1 MVTVYNFSTNGS
13 IIFSN
18 IGWTGIVGSLAGF
31 SPLVGVGERL
41 WGDKGKVSEY
51 GMPWMYVLR
60 DVLQYATDLESG
72 VGFMDAAKK
81 TWAIHVALSS
91 RIDNELEIIYYAAD

>member
-1 MVTVYNFSTNGS
+1 MVSVYNFSTNGS

-31 SPLVGVGERL
+31 SPLVGIGERL

-51 GMPWMYVLR
+51 G
-60 DVLQYATDLESG
+60 
-72 VGFMDAAKK
+72 
-81 TWAIHVALSS
+81 
-91 RIDNELEIIYYAAD
+91 